1 MEFRTPYLVWVGAIA
16 ALMWS
21 LDYWKIFVRSPL
33 FFPMQ
38 TNTKTWLKKI
48 LRVALFLVGI
58 VGWANLSYSL
68 MQPRKAQKFSPSNI
82 EVNDVIICIDVSR
95 SMLAEDIKPNRLEVA
110 KERIREFVRMRP
122 TDRISVVIFSE
133 KVKDAAKDEKN
144 IVVITDIRYDE
155 FAEDEVD
162 WVKKELNGFFVHISK
177 YTEDKGVKVFGL
189 PPNEDE
195 AINNPKLIEKA
206 DYLIQWPDKLKEEQ
220 AKRYC
225 NEVLIY
231 IRLSEIYN
239 SIKK

>member
-1 MEFRTPYLVWVGAIA
+1 MTNIIGLGGIAKSGKDFFFTNLKKTTKRNVIRFAIA
-16 ALMWS
+16 
-21 LDYWKIFVRSPL
+21 DE
-33 FFPMQ
+33 
-38 TNTKTWLKKI
+38 LKKE
-48 LRVALFLVGI
+48 LF
-58 VGWANLSYSL
+58 SL
-68 MQPRKAQKFSPSNI
+68 IKNTYNVDIFNCS
-82 EVNDVIICIDVSR
+82 
-95 SMLAEDIKPNRLEVA
+95 AED
-110 KERIREFVRMRP
+110 KEKIRPMLLSHGKIRRN
-122 TDRISVVIFSE
+122 DSKGRYWINKISE

-231 IRLSEIYN
+231 IRLSEIYD

>member
-1 MEFRTPYLVWVGAIA
+1 MKNIIGLGGIAQSGKDFFFTNLKKTTKRNVIRFAIA
-16 ALMWS
+16 
-21 LDYWKIFVRSPL
+21 DE
-33 FFPMQ
+33 
-38 TNTKTWLKKI
+38 LKKE
-48 LRVALFLVGI
+48 LF
-58 VGWANLSYSL
+58 SL
-68 MQPRKAQKFSPSNI
+68 IKNTYNVDIFNCS
-82 EVNDVIICIDVSR
+82 
-95 SMLAEDIKPNRLEVA
+95 AED
-110 KERIREFVRMRP
+110 KEKIRPMLLSHGKIRRN
-122 TDRISVVIFSE
+122 DSKGRYWINKISE

-177 YTEDKGVKVFGL
+177 YTEDKGAKVFGL

-225 NEVLIY
+225 NDVLIY

>member
-1 MEFRTPYLVWVGAIA
+1 VKNVIGLGGIAQSGKDFFFTNLKKTTKRNVIRFAIA
-16 ALMWS
+16 
-21 LDYWKIFVRSPL
+21 DE
-33 FFPMQ
+33 
-38 TNTKTWLKKI
+38 LKKE
-48 LRVALFLVGI
+48 LF
-58 VGWANLSYSL
+58 SL
-68 MQPRKAQKFSPSNI
+68 IKNTYNVDIFNCS
-82 EVNDVIICIDVSR
+82 
-95 SMLAEDIKPNRLEVA
+95 AED
-110 KERIREFVRMRP
+110 KEKIRPMLLSHGKIRRN
-122 TDRISVVIFSE
+122 DSKGRYWINKISE

>member
-1 MEFRTPYLVWVGAIA
+1 MTNIIGLGGIAKSGKDFFFTNLKKTTKRNVIRFAIA
-16 ALMWS
+16 
-21 LDYWKIFVRSPL
+21 DE
-33 FFPMQ
+33 
-38 TNTKTWLKKI
+38 LKKE
-48 LRVALFLVGI
+48 LF
-58 VGWANLSYSL
+58 SL
-68 MQPRKAQKFSPSNI
+68 IKNTYNVDIFNCS
-82 EVNDVIICIDVSR
+82 
-95 SMLAEDIKPNRLEVA
+95 AED
-110 KERIREFVRMRP
+110 KEKIRPMLLSHGKIRRN
-122 TDRISVVIFSE
+122 DSKGRYWINKISE

>member
-1 MEFRTPYLVWVGAIA
+1 MKNIIGLGGIAQSGKDFFFTNLKKTTKRNVIRFAIA
-16 ALMWS
+16 
-21 LDYWKIFVRSPL
+21 DE
-33 FFPMQ
+33 
-38 TNTKTWLKKI
+38 LKKE
-48 LRVALFLVGI
+48 LF
-58 VGWANLSYSL
+58 SL
-68 MQPRKAQKFSPSNI
+68 IKNTYNVDIFNCS
-82 EVNDVIICIDVSR
+82 
-95 SMLAEDIKPNRLEVA
+95 AED
-110 KERIREFVRMRP
+110 KEKIRP
-122 TDRISVVIFSE
+122 TLLSHGKIRRNDSKGRYWINKISE
-133 KVKDAAKDEKN
+133 KVKDAAKDEEN

-231 IRLSEIYN
+231 IRLSEIYD

>member
-1 MEFRTPYLVWVGAIA
+1 MKNVIGLGGIAQSGKDFFFTNLKKTTKRNVIRFAIA
-16 ALMWS
+16 
-21 LDYWKIFVRSPL
+21 DE
-33 FFPMQ
+33 
-38 TNTKTWLKKI
+38 LKKE
-48 LRVALFLVGI
+48 LF
-58 VGWANLSYSL
+58 SL
-68 MQPRKAQKFSPSNI
+68 IKNTYNVDIFNCS
-82 EVNDVIICIDVSR
+82 
-95 SMLAEDIKPNRLEVA
+95 AED
-110 KERIREFVRMRP
+110 KEKIRPMLLSHGKIRRN
-122 TDRISVVIFSE
+122 DSKGRYWINKISE

-206 DYLIQWPDKLKEEQ
+206 DYLIEWPDKLKEEQ

-231 IRLSEIYN
+231 IRLSEIYD

>member
-1 MEFRTPYLVWVGAIA
+1 MKNIIGLGGIAQSGKDFFFTNLKKTTKRNVIRFAIA
-16 ALMWS
+16 
-21 LDYWKIFVRSPL
+21 DE
-33 FFPMQ
+33 
-38 TNTKTWLKKI
+38 LKKE
-48 LRVALFLVGI
+48 LF
-58 VGWANLSYSL
+58 SL
-68 MQPRKAQKFSPSNI
+68 IKNTYNVDIFNCS
-82 EVNDVIICIDVSR
+82 
-95 SMLAEDIKPNRLEVA
+95 AED
-110 KERIREFVRMRP
+110 KEKIRPMLLSHGKIRRN
-122 TDRISVVIFSE
+122 DSKGRYWINKISE

-155 FAEDEVD
+155 FASDEVD

-206 DYLIQWPDKLKEEQ
+206 DYLIEWPDKLKEEQ

-231 IRLSEIYN
+231 MRLSEIYN

>member
-1 MEFRTPYLVWVGAIA
+1 MTNIIGLGGIAKSGKDFFFTNLKKTTKRNVIRFAIA
-16 ALMWS
+16 
-21 LDYWKIFVRSPL
+21 DE
-33 FFPMQ
+33 
-38 TNTKTWLKKI
+38 LKKE
-48 LRVALFLVGI
+48 LF
-58 VGWANLSYSL
+58 SL
-68 MQPRKAQKFSPSNI
+68 IKNTYNVDIFNCS
-82 EVNDVIICIDVSR
+82 
-95 SMLAEDIKPNRLEVA
+95 AED
-110 KERIREFVRMRP
+110 KEKVRPMLLSHGKIRRNDSKGRYW
-122 TDRISVVIFSE
+122 INKISE

-155 FAEDEVD
+155 FASDEVD

>member
-1 MEFRTPYLVWVGAIA
+1 MKNIIGLGGIAQSGKDFFFTNLKKTTKRNVIRFAIA
-16 ALMWS
+16 
-21 LDYWKIFVRSPL
+21 DE
-33 FFPMQ
+33 
-38 TNTKTWLKKI
+38 LKKE
-48 LRVALFLVGI
+48 LF
-58 VGWANLSYSL
+58 SL
-68 MQPRKAQKFSPSNI
+68 IKNTYNVDIFNCS
-82 EVNDVIICIDVSR
+82 
-95 SMLAEDIKPNRLEVA
+95 AED
-110 KERIREFVRMRP
+110 KEKIRP
-122 TDRISVVIFSE
+122 TLLSHGKIRRNDSKGRYWINKISE
-133 KVKDAAKDEKN
+133 KVKDAAKDEEN

-225 NEVLIY
+225 NDVLIH
-231 IRLSEIYN
+231 IRLSGIYD

>member
-1 MEFRTPYLVWVGAIA
+1 VKNVIGLGGIAQSGKDFFFANLKKTTKRNVIRFAIA
-16 ALMWS
+16 
-21 LDYWKIFVRSPL
+21 DE
-33 FFPMQ
+33 
-38 TNTKTWLKKI
+38 LKKE
-48 LRVALFLVGI
+48 LF
-58 VGWANLSYSL
+58 SL
-68 MQPRKAQKFSPSNI
+68 IKNTYNVDIFNCS
-82 EVNDVIICIDVSR
+82 
-95 SMLAEDIKPNRLEVA
+95 AED
-110 KERIREFVRMRP
+110 KEKIRPMLLSHGKIRRN
-122 TDRISVVIFSE
+122 DSKGRYWINKISE
-133 KVKDAAKDEKN
+133 KVKDAAKNEKN

>member
-1 MEFRTPYLVWVGAIA
+1 MKNIIGLGGIAQSGKDFFFTNLKKTTKRNVIRFAIA
-16 ALMWS
+16 
-21 LDYWKIFVRSPL
+21 DE
-33 FFPMQ
+33 
-38 TNTKTWLKKI
+38 LKKE
-48 LRVALFLVGI
+48 LF
-58 VGWANLSYSL
+58 SL
-68 MQPRKAQKFSPSNI
+68 IKNTYNVDIFNCS
-82 EVNDVIICIDVSR
+82 
-95 SMLAEDIKPNRLEVA
+95 AED
-110 KERIREFVRMRP
+110 KEKIRPMLLSHGKIRRN
-122 TDRISVVIFSE
+122 DSKGRYWINKISE
-133 KVKDAAKDEKN
+133 KVKDAAKDEEN

-231 IRLSEIYN
+231 IRLSEIYD

>member
-1 MEFRTPYLVWVGAIA
+1 MKNIIGLGGIAQSGKDFFFTNLKKTTKRNVIRFAIA
-16 ALMWS
+16 
-21 LDYWKIFVRSPL
+21 DE
-33 FFPMQ
+33 
-38 TNTKTWLKKI
+38 LKKE
-48 LRVALFLVGI
+48 LF
-58 VGWANLSYSL
+58 SL
-68 MQPRKAQKFSPSNI
+68 IKNTYNVDIFNCS
-82 EVNDVIICIDVSR
+82 
-95 SMLAEDIKPNRLEVA
+95 AED
-110 KERIREFVRMRP
+110 KEKIRPMLLSHGKIRRN
-122 TDRISVVIFSE
+122 DSKGRYWINKISE

-155 FAEDEVD
+155 FASDEVD

-231 IRLSEIYN
+231 IRLSEIYD

>member
-1 MEFRTPYLVWVGAIA
+1 MKNVIGLGGIAQSGKDFFFTNLKKTTKRNVIRFAIA
-16 ALMWS
+16 
-21 LDYWKIFVRSPL
+21 DE
-33 FFPMQ
+33 
-38 TNTKTWLKKI
+38 LKKE
-48 LRVALFLVGI
+48 LF
-58 VGWANLSYSL
+58 SL
-68 MQPRKAQKFSPSNI
+68 IKNTYNVDIFNCS
-82 EVNDVIICIDVSR
+82 
-95 SMLAEDIKPNRLEVA
+95 AED
-110 KERIREFVRMRP
+110 KEKIRPMLLSHGKIRRNESKGRHW
-122 TDRISVVIFSE
+122 INKISE
-133 KVKDAAKDEKN
+133 KVKDAAKDERN

-155 FAEDEVD
+155 FANDEVD
-162 WVKKELNGFFVHISK
+162 WVKKELSGFFVHISK

>member
-1 MEFRTPYLVWVGAIA
+1 MKNIIGLGGIAQSGKDFFFTNLKKTTKRNVIRFAIA
-16 ALMWS
+16 
-21 LDYWKIFVRSPL
+21 DE
-33 FFPMQ
+33 
-38 TNTKTWLKKI
+38 LKKE
-48 LRVALFLVGI
+48 LF
-58 VGWANLSYSL
+58 SL
-68 MQPRKAQKFSPSNI
+68 IKNTYNVDIFNCS
-82 EVNDVIICIDVSR
+82 
-95 SMLAEDIKPNRLEVA
+95 AED
-110 KERIREFVRMRP
+110 KEKIRPMLLSHGKIRRN
-122 TDRISVVIFSE
+122 DSKGRYWINKISE

-155 FAEDEVD
+155 FASDEVD

-206 DYLIQWPDKLKEEQ
+206 DYLIEWPDKLKEQQ

-225 NEVLIY
+225 NDVLIH

>member
-1 MEFRTPYLVWVGAIA
+1 MKNVIGLGGIAQSGKDFFFANLKKTTKRNVIRFAIA
-16 ALMWS
+16 
-21 LDYWKIFVRSPL
+21 DE
-33 FFPMQ
+33 
-38 TNTKTWLKKI
+38 LKKE
-48 LRVALFLVGI
+48 LF
-58 VGWANLSYSL
+58 SL
-68 MQPRKAQKFSPSNI
+68 IKNTYNVDIFNCS
-82 EVNDVIICIDVSR
+82 
-95 SMLAEDIKPNRLEVA
+95 AEDKEKIRPMLLSHA
-110 KERIREFVRMRP
+110 KIRRNDSKGRYW
-122 TDRISVVIFSE
+122 INKISE

>member
-1 MEFRTPYLVWVGAIA
+1 MKNIIGLGGIAQSGKDFFFTNLKKTTKRNVIRFAIA
-16 ALMWS
+16 
-21 LDYWKIFVRSPL
+21 DE
-33 FFPMQ
+33 
-38 TNTKTWLKKI
+38 LKKE
-48 LRVALFLVGI
+48 LF
-58 VGWANLSYSL
+58 SL
-68 MQPRKAQKFSPSNI
+68 IKNTYNVDIFNCS
-82 EVNDVIICIDVSR
+82 
-95 SMLAEDIKPNRLEVA
+95 AED
-110 KERIREFVRMRP
+110 KEKIRPMLLSHGKIRRN
-122 TDRISVVIFSE
+122 DSKGRYWINKISE

-177 YTEDKGVKVFGL
+177 YTEDKGVKLFGL

>member
-1 MEFRTPYLVWVGAIA
+1 MKNVIGLGGIAQSGKDFFFANLKKTTKRNVIRFAIA
-16 ALMWS
+16 
-21 LDYWKIFVRSPL
+21 DE
-33 FFPMQ
+33 
-38 TNTKTWLKKI
+38 LKKE
-48 LRVALFLVGI
+48 LF
-58 VGWANLSYSL
+58 SL
-68 MQPRKAQKFSPSNI
+68 IKNTYNVDIFNCS
-82 EVNDVIICIDVSR
+82 
-95 SMLAEDIKPNRLEVA
+95 AED
-110 KERIREFVRMRP
+110 KEKIRPMLLSHGKIRRN
-122 TDRISVVIFSE
+122 DSKGRYWINKISE
-133 KVKDAAKDEKN
+133 KVKDAAKNEKN

>member
-1 MEFRTPYLVWVGAIA
+1 VKNVIGLGGIAQSGKDFFFANLKKTTKRNVIRFAIA
-16 ALMWS
+16 
-21 LDYWKIFVRSPL
+21 DE
-33 FFPMQ
+33 
-38 TNTKTWLKKI
+38 LKKE
-48 LRVALFLVGI
+48 LF
-58 VGWANLSYSL
+58 SL
-68 MQPRKAQKFSPSNI
+68 IKNTYNVDIFNCS
-82 EVNDVIICIDVSR
+82 
-95 SMLAEDIKPNRLEVA
+95 AED
-110 KERIREFVRMRP
+110 KEKIRPMLLSHGKIRRN
-122 TDRISVVIFSE
+122 DSKGRYWINKISE

>member
-1 MEFRTPYLVWVGAIA
+1 MKNIIGLGGIAQSGKDFFFTNLKKTTKRNVIRFAIA
-16 ALMWS
+16 
-21 LDYWKIFVRSPL
+21 DE
-33 FFPMQ
+33 
-38 TNTKTWLKKI
+38 LKKE
-48 LRVALFLVGI
+48 LF
-58 VGWANLSYSL
+58 SL
-68 MQPRKAQKFSPSNI
+68 IKNTYNVDIFNCS
-82 EVNDVIICIDVSR
+82 
-95 SMLAEDIKPNRLEVA
+95 AED
-110 KERIREFVRMRP
+110 KEKVRPMLLSHGKIRRNDSKGRYW
-122 TDRISVVIFSE
+122 INKISE

-155 FAEDEVD
+155 FASDEVD

-206 DYLIQWPDKLKEEQ
+206 DYLIEWPDKLKEEQ

-231 IRLSEIYN
+231 IRLSEIYD

>member
-1 MEFRTPYLVWVGAIA
+1 MKNIIGLGGIAQSGKDFFFTNLKKTTKRNVIRFAIA
-16 ALMWS
+16 
-21 LDYWKIFVRSPL
+21 DE
-33 FFPMQ
+33 
-38 TNTKTWLKKI
+38 LKKE
-48 LRVALFLVGI
+48 LF
-58 VGWANLSYSL
+58 SL
-68 MQPRKAQKFSPSNI
+68 IKNTYNVDIFNCS
-82 EVNDVIICIDVSR
+82 
-95 SMLAEDIKPNRLEVA
+95 AED
-110 KERIREFVRMRP
+110 KEKIRPMLLSHGKIRRN
-122 TDRISVVIFSE
+122 DSKGRYWINKISE

-206 DYLIQWPDKLKEEQ
+206 DYLIQWPNNLGEQQ
-220 AKRYC
+220 AKKYC

-231 IRLSEIYN
+231 IRLSEIYD

>member
-1 MEFRTPYLVWVGAIA
+1 MKNIIGLGGIAQSGKDFFFANLKKTTKRNVIRFAIA
-16 ALMWS
+16 
-21 LDYWKIFVRSPL
+21 DE
-33 FFPMQ
+33 
-38 TNTKTWLKKI
+38 LKKE
-48 LRVALFLVGI
+48 LF
-58 VGWANLSYSL
+58 SL
-68 MQPRKAQKFSPSNI
+68 IKNTYNVDIFNCS
-82 EVNDVIICIDVSR
+82 
-95 SMLAEDIKPNRLEVA
+95 AED
-110 KERIREFVRMRP
+110 KEKIRPMLLSHGKIRRNESKGRHW
-122 TDRISVVIFSE
+122 INKISE

-206 DYLIQWPDKLKEEQ
+206 DYLIQWPNNLGEQQ
-220 AKRYC
+220 AKKYC

>member
-1 MEFRTPYLVWVGAIA
+1 VKNVIGLGGIAQSGKDFFFANLKKTTKRNVIRFAIA
-16 ALMWS
+16 
-21 LDYWKIFVRSPL
+21 DE
-33 FFPMQ
+33 
-38 TNTKTWLKKI
+38 LKKEI
-48 LRVALFLVGI
+48 F
-58 VGWANLSYSL
+58 SL
-68 MQPRKAQKFSPSNI
+68 IKNTY
-82 EVNDVIICIDVSR
+82 N
-95 SMLAEDIKPNRLEVA
+95 EDIFNSSAEN
-110 KERIREFVRMRP
+110 KEKIRPMLLSHGKIRRN
-122 TDRISVVIFSE
+122 DSKGRYWINKISE

-206 DYLIQWPDKLKEEQ
+206 DYLIQWPNNLGEQQ
-220 AKRYC
+220 AKKYC